1 MNHKIEED
9 LRIICREIL
18 EEKKSLVQWAE
29 IESDDMFQRGNYLGG
44 FDATEKE
51 FCFSLF
57 LDNNEYWFQFSLYDA
72 EEITKNKIN
81 FINVYVPD

>member
-81 FINVYVPD
+81 FIKVYVPD